1 MAKFTLPVN
10 SIVKEGKTFK
20 DNFSETPLLKTI
32 LVYRYNPDK
41 SENPRVDKY
50 ILDTTNF
57 GPMLLDALIYIKNN
71 IDSTITF
78 RRSCREGI
86 CGSCSMNIDGKN
98 ALACTKGIADYG
110 DEIKI
115 LNRLYKQRKESYDIY
130 KSKNREDLANI
141 ENLQASIIQEF
152 LPKQLT
158 SEEVEKIIDN
168 IILKLNPE
176 GIKDMGKVMGFATK
190 ELLGQADG
198 KLISEIVKNKLNEKT
213 Q

>member
-1 MAKFTLPVN
+1 MKLIDKIN
-10 SIVKEGKTFK
+10 SKIKESIKQKDSVK
-20 DNFSETPLLKTI
+20 
-32 LVYRYNPDK
+32 
-41 SENPRVDKY
+41 
-50 ILDTTNF
+50 LDT
-57 GPMLLDALIYIKNN
+57 LRSIKSAILIEEKSSKLNKLS
-71 IDSTITF
+71 D
-78 RRSCREGI
+78 
-86 CGSCSMNIDGKN
+86 
-98 ALACTKGIADYG
+98 G

-190 ELLGQADG
+190 ELLGKADG
-198 KLISEIVKNKLNEKT
+198 KLISVISSLENQLFICIPTHLF
-213 Q
+213 

>member
-1 MAKFTLPVN
+1 MKLIDKIN
-10 SIVKEGKTFK
+10 SKIKESIKQKESVK
-20 DNFSETPLLKTI
+20 
-32 LVYRYNPDK
+32 
-41 SENPRVDKY
+41 
-50 ILDTTNF
+50 LDT
-57 GPMLLDALIYIKNN
+57 LRSIKSAILIEEKSSKLNKLS
-71 IDSTITF
+71 D
-78 RRSCREGI
+78 
-86 CGSCSMNIDGKN
+86 
-98 ALACTKGIADYG
+98 G

-176 GIKDMGKVMGFATK
+176 GIKDMGKK
-190 ELLGQADG
+190 
-198 KLISEIVKNKLNEKT
+198 
-213 Q
+213 

>member
-1 MAKFTLPVN
+1 MKLIDKIN
-10 SIVKEGKTFK
+10 SKIKESIKQKDTVK
-20 DNFSETPLLKTI
+20 
-32 LVYRYNPDK
+32 
-41 SENPRVDKY
+41 
-50 ILDTTNF
+50 LDT
-57 GPMLLDALIYIKNN
+57 LRSIKSAILIEEKSSKVNKLS
-71 IDSTITF
+71 D
-78 RRSCREGI
+78 
-86 CGSCSMNIDGKN
+86 
-98 ALACTKGIADYG
+98 G

-176 GIKDMGKVMGFATK
+176 AIKDMGKVMGFATK
-190 ELLGQADG
+190 ELLGKADG
-198 KLISEIVKNKLNEKT
+198 KLISVIVKNKLNEMT

>member
-1 MAKFTLPVN
+1 MKLIDKIN
-10 SIVKEGKTFK
+10 SKIKESIKQKDAVK
-20 DNFSETPLLKTI
+20 
-32 LVYRYNPDK
+32 
-41 SENPRVDKY
+41 
-50 ILDTTNF
+50 LDT
-57 GPMLLDALIYIKNN
+57 LRSIKSAILIEEKSSKLNKLS
-71 IDSTITF
+71 D
-78 RRSCREGI
+78 
-86 CGSCSMNIDGKN
+86 
-98 ALACTKGIADYG
+98 G

-130 KSKNREDLANI
+130 KSKNREDLANT

-176 GIKDMGKVMGFATK
+176 GIKDMGKVMGLATK
-190 ELLGQADG
+190 ELLGKADG
-198 KLISEIVKNKLNEKT
+198 KLISVIVKDKLNEMT

>member
-1 MAKFTLPVN
+1 MKLIDKIN
-10 SIVKEGKTFK
+10 SKIKESIKQK
-20 DNFSETPLLKTI
+20 DSIK
-32 LVYRYNPDK
+32 
-41 SENPRVDKY
+41 
-50 ILDTTNF
+50 LDT
-57 GPMLLDALIYIKNN
+57 LRSIKSAILIEEKSSKVNKLSN
-71 IDSTITF
+71 
-78 RRSCREGI
+78 
-86 CGSCSMNIDGKN
+86 
-98 ALACTKGIADYG
+98 G

-115 LNRLYKQRKESYDIY
+115 LNRLYKQRRESYDIY

>member
-1 MAKFTLPVN
+1 MKLIDKIN
-10 SIVKEGKTFK
+10 SKIKESIKQKDSVK
-20 DNFSETPLLKTI
+20 
-32 LVYRYNPDK
+32 
-41 SENPRVDKY
+41 
-50 ILDTTNF
+50 LDT
-57 GPMLLDALIYIKNN
+57 LRSIKSAILIEEKSSKVNKLS
-71 IDSTITF
+71 D
-78 RRSCREGI
+78 
-86 CGSCSMNIDGKN
+86 
-98 ALACTKGIADYG
+98 G

-176 GIKDMGKVMGFATK
+176 GIMDMGKVMGFVTK

>member
-1 MAKFTLPVN
+1 MKLIDKIN
-10 SIVKEGKTFK
+10 SKIKESIKQKDSVK
-20 DNFSETPLLKTI
+20 
-32 LVYRYNPDK
+32 
-41 SENPRVDKY
+41 
-50 ILDTTNF
+50 LDT
-57 GPMLLDALIYIKNN
+57 LRSIKSAILIEEKSSKVNKLS
-71 IDSTITF
+71 D
-78 RRSCREGI
+78 
-86 CGSCSMNIDGKN
+86 
-98 ALACTKGIADYG
+98 G

-115 LNRLYKQRKESYDIY
+115 LNRLYKQRRESYDIY

-168 IILKLNPE
+168 IILKLNPQ

>member
-1 MAKFTLPVN
+1 MKLIDKIN
-10 SIVKEGKTFK
+10 SKIKESIKQKDSVK
-20 DNFSETPLLKTI
+20 
-32 LVYRYNPDK
+32 
-41 SENPRVDKY
+41 
-50 ILDTTNF
+50 LDT
-57 GPMLLDALIYIKNN
+57 LRSIKSAILIEEKSSKVNKLSN
-71 IDSTITF
+71 
-78 RRSCREGI
+78 
-86 CGSCSMNIDGKN
+86 
-98 ALACTKGIADYG
+98 G

-115 LNRLYKQRKESYDIY
+115 LNRLYKQRRESYDIY

-168 IILKLNPE
+168 IILKLNPK

-190 ELLGQADG
+190 ELLGKADG
-198 KLISEIVKNKLNEKT
+198 KLISVIVKNKLNEMT

>member
-1 MAKFTLPVN
+1 MKLIDKIN
-10 SIVKEGKTFK
+10 SKIKESIKQKDAVK
-20 DNFSETPLLKTI
+20 
-32 LVYRYNPDK
+32 
-41 SENPRVDKY
+41 
-50 ILDTTNF
+50 LDT
-57 GPMLLDALIYIKNN
+57 LRSIKSAILIEEKSSKLNKLS
-71 IDSTITF
+71 D
-78 RRSCREGI
+78 
-86 CGSCSMNIDGKN
+86 
-98 ALACTKGIADYG
+98 G

>member
-1 MAKFTLPVN
+1 MKLIDKIN
-10 SIVKEGKTFK
+10 SKIKESIKQKDTVK
-20 DNFSETPLLKTI
+20 
-32 LVYRYNPDK
+32 
-41 SENPRVDKY
+41 
-50 ILDTTNF
+50 LDT
-57 GPMLLDALIYIKNN
+57 LRSIKSAILIEEKSSKVNKLS
-71 IDSTITF
+71 D
-78 RRSCREGI
+78 
-86 CGSCSMNIDGKN
+86 
-98 ALACTKGIADYG
+98 G

-158 SEEVEKIIDN
+158 SEEDEKIIDN

-176 GIKDMGKVMGFATK
+176 GIKDMGKVMGLATK
-190 ELLGQADG
+190 ELLGKADG
-198 KLISEIVKNKLNEKT
+198 KLISVIVKDRLNEMT

>member
-1 MAKFTLPVN
+1 MKLIDKIN
-10 SIVKEGKTFK
+10 SKIKESIKQKDSVK
-20 DNFSETPLLKTI
+20 
-32 LVYRYNPDK
+32 
-41 SENPRVDKY
+41 
-50 ILDTTNF
+50 LDT
-57 GPMLLDALIYIKNN
+57 LRSIKSAILIEEKSSKVNKLS
-71 IDSTITF
+71 D
-78 RRSCREGI
+78 
-86 CGSCSMNIDGKN
+86 
-98 ALACTKGIADYG
+98 G

-190 ELLGQADG
+190 ELLGKADG
-198 KLISEIVKNKLNEKT
+198 KLISVIVKNKLNEMT

>member
-1 MAKFTLPVN
+1 MKLIDKIN
-10 SIVKEGKTFK
+10 SKIKESIKQKDTVK
-20 DNFSETPLLKTI
+20 
-32 LVYRYNPDK
+32 
-41 SENPRVDKY
+41 
-50 ILDTTNF
+50 LDT
-57 GPMLLDALIYIKNN
+57 LRSIKSAILIEEKSSKVNKLS
-71 IDSTITF
+71 D
-78 RRSCREGI
+78 
-86 CGSCSMNIDGKN
+86 
-98 ALACTKGIADYG
+98 G

-190 ELLGQADG
+190 ELLGKADG
-198 KLISEIVKNKLNEKT
+198 KLISVIVKNKLNEKT

>member
-1 MAKFTLPVN
+1 MKLIDKIN
-10 SIVKEGKTFK
+10 SKIKESIKQKDTVK
-20 DNFSETPLLKTI
+20 
-32 LVYRYNPDK
+32 
-41 SENPRVDKY
+41 
-50 ILDTTNF
+50 LDT
-57 GPMLLDALIYIKNN
+57 LRSIKSAILIEEKSSKENKLSN
-71 IDSTITF
+71 
-78 RRSCREGI
+78 
-86 CGSCSMNIDGKN
+86 
-98 ALACTKGIADYG
+98 G

-130 KSKNREDLANI
+130 KLKNREDLANI
-141 ENLQASIIQEF
+141 ENLQASIILEF

-158 SEEVEKIIDN
+158 SEEVERIIDN
-168 IILKLNPE
+168 IIIKLNPQ

>member
-1 MAKFTLPVN
+1 MKLIDKIN
-10 SIVKEGKTFK
+10 SKIKESIKQKDSVK
-20 DNFSETPLLKTI
+20 
-32 LVYRYNPDK
+32 
-41 SENPRVDKY
+41 
-50 ILDTTNF
+50 LDT
-57 GPMLLDALIYIKNN
+57 LRSIKSAILIEEKSSKLNKLS
-71 IDSTITF
+71 D
-78 RRSCREGI
+78 
-86 CGSCSMNIDGKN
+86 
-98 ALACTKGIADYG
+98 G

-168 IILKLNPE
+168 IILKLNPQ

-190 ELLGQADG
+190 ELLGKADG
-198 KLISEIVKNKLNEKT
+198 KLISVIVKNKLNEMT

>member
-1 MAKFTLPVN
+1 MKLIDKIN
-10 SIVKEGKTFK
+10 SKIKESIKQKDSVK
-20 DNFSETPLLKTI
+20 
-32 LVYRYNPDK
+32 
-41 SENPRVDKY
+41 
-50 ILDTTNF
+50 LDT
-57 GPMLLDALIYIKNN
+57 LRSIKSAILIEEKSSKVNKLS
-71 IDSTITF
+71 D
-78 RRSCREGI
+78 
-86 CGSCSMNIDGKN
+86 
-98 ALACTKGIADYG
+98 G

>member
-1 MAKFTLPVN
+1 MKLIDKIN
-10 SIVKEGKTFK
+10 SKIKESIKQKDSVK
-20 DNFSETPLLKTI
+20 
-32 LVYRYNPDK
+32 
-41 SENPRVDKY
+41 
-50 ILDTTNF
+50 LDT
-57 GPMLLDALIYIKNN
+57 LRSIKSAILIEEKSSKLNELS
-71 IDSTITF
+71 D
-78 RRSCREGI
+78 
-86 CGSCSMNIDGKN
+86 
-98 ALACTKGIADYG
+98 G

-158 SEEVEKIIDN
+158 SEEVERIIDD

-190 ELLGQADG
+190 ELLGKANG
-198 KLISEIVKNKLNEKT
+198 KLISVIVKNKLNEMT

>member
-1 MAKFTLPVN
+1 MKLIDKIN
-10 SIVKEGKTFK
+10 SKIKESIKQKDTVK
-20 DNFSETPLLKTI
+20 
-32 LVYRYNPDK
+32 
-41 SENPRVDKY
+41 
-50 ILDTTNF
+50 LDT
-57 GPMLLDALIYIKNN
+57 LRSIKSAILIEEKSSKVNKLS
-71 IDSTITF
+71 D
-78 RRSCREGI
+78 
-86 CGSCSMNIDGKN
+86 
-98 ALACTKGIADYG
+98 G

-198 KLISEIVKNKLNEKT
+198 KLISDIVKNKLNEKT

>member
-1 MAKFTLPVN
+1 MKLIDKIN
-10 SIVKEGKTFK
+10 SKIKESIKQKDAVK
-20 DNFSETPLLKTI
+20 
-32 LVYRYNPDK
+32 
-41 SENPRVDKY
+41 
-50 ILDTTNF
+50 LDT
-57 GPMLLDALIYIKNN
+57 LRSIKSAILIEEKSSKLNKLS
-71 IDSTITF
+71 D
-78 RRSCREGI
+78 
-86 CGSCSMNIDGKN
+86 
-98 ALACTKGIADYG
+98 G

-115 LNRLYKQRKESYDIY
+115 LDRLYKQRKESYDIY

-190 ELLGQADG
+190 ELLGKADG
-198 KLISEIVKNKLNEKT
+198 KLISVIVKDKLNEMT

>member
-1 MAKFTLPVN
+1 MKLIDKIN
-10 SIVKEGKTFK
+10 SKIKESIKQKDSVK
-20 DNFSETPLLKTI
+20 
-32 LVYRYNPDK
+32 
-41 SENPRVDKY
+41 
-50 ILDTTNF
+50 LDT
-57 GPMLLDALIYIKNN
+57 LRSIKSAILIEEKSSKLNKLS
-71 IDSTITF
+71 D
-78 RRSCREGI
+78 
-86 CGSCSMNIDGKN
+86 
-98 ALACTKGIADYG
+98 G

-190 ELLGQADG
+190 ELLGKTDG
-198 KLISEIVKNKLNEKT
+198 KLISVIVKNKLNEMT

>member
-1 MAKFTLPVN
+1 MKLIDKIN
-10 SIVKEGKTFK
+10 SKIKESIKQKDAVK
-20 DNFSETPLLKTI
+20 
-32 LVYRYNPDK
+32 
-41 SENPRVDKY
+41 
-50 ILDTTNF
+50 LDT
-57 GPMLLDALIYIKNN
+57 LRSIKSAILIEEKSSKLNKLS
-71 IDSTITF
+71 D
-78 RRSCREGI
+78 
-86 CGSCSMNIDGKN
+86 
-98 ALACTKGIADYG
+98 G

-176 GIKDMGKVMGFATK
+176 GIKDMGKVMGLATK
-190 ELLGQADG
+190 ELLGKADG
-198 KLISEIVKNKLNEKT
+198 KLISVIVKDRLNEMT

>member
-1 MAKFTLPVN
+1 MKLIDKIN
-10 SIVKEGKTFK
+10 SKIKESIKQKDSVK
-20 DNFSETPLLKTI
+20 
-32 LVYRYNPDK
+32 
-41 SENPRVDKY
+41 
-50 ILDTTNF
+50 LDT
-57 GPMLLDALIYIKNN
+57 LRSIKSAILIEEKSSKLNELS
-71 IDSTITF
+71 D
-78 RRSCREGI
+78 
-86 CGSCSMNIDGKN
+86 
-98 ALACTKGIADYG
+98 G

>member
-1 MAKFTLPVN
+1 MKLIDKIN
-10 SIVKEGKTFK
+10 SKIKESIKQKDSVK
-20 DNFSETPLLKTI
+20 
-32 LVYRYNPDK
+32 
-41 SENPRVDKY
+41 
-50 ILDTTNF
+50 LDT
-57 GPMLLDALIYIKNN
+57 LRSIKSAILIEEKSSKVNKLS
-71 IDSTITF
+71 D
-78 RRSCREGI
+78 
-86 CGSCSMNIDGKN
+86 
-98 ALACTKGIADYG
+98 G

-168 IILKLNPE
+168 IILKLNPK

>member
-1 MAKFTLPVN
+1 MKLIDKIN
-10 SIVKEGKTFK
+10 SKIKESIKQKDSVK
-20 DNFSETPLLKTI
+20 
-32 LVYRYNPDK
+32 
-41 SENPRVDKY
+41 
-50 ILDTTNF
+50 LDT
-57 GPMLLDALIYIKNN
+57 LRSIKSAILIEEKSSKLNKLS
-71 IDSTITF
+71 D
-78 RRSCREGI
+78 
-86 CGSCSMNIDGKN
+86 
-98 ALACTKGIADYG
+98 G

-190 ELLGQADG
+190 ELLGKADG
-198 KLISEIVKNKLNEKT
+198 KLISVIVKNK
-213 Q
+213 QIGRAHV

>member
-1 MAKFTLPVN
+1 MKLIDKIN
-10 SIVKEGKTFK
+10 SKIKESIKQKDSVK
-20 DNFSETPLLKTI
+20 
-32 LVYRYNPDK
+32 
-41 SENPRVDKY
+41 
-50 ILDTTNF
+50 LDT
-57 GPMLLDALIYIKNN
+57 LRSIKSAILIEEKSSKLNELS
-71 IDSTITF
+71 D
-78 RRSCREGI
+78 
-86 CGSCSMNIDGKN
+86 
-98 ALACTKGIADYG
+98 G

-190 ELLGQADG
+190 ELLGKADG
-198 KLISEIVKNKLNEKT
+198 KLISVIVKNKLNEMT

>member
-1 MAKFTLPVN
+1 MKLIDKIN
-10 SIVKEGKTFK
+10 SKIKESIKQKDSVK
-20 DNFSETPLLKTI
+20 
-32 LVYRYNPDK
+32 
-41 SENPRVDKY
+41 
-50 ILDTTNF
+50 LDT
-57 GPMLLDALIYIKNN
+57 LRSIKSAILIEEKSSKVNKLS
-71 IDSTITF
+71 D
-78 RRSCREGI
+78 
-86 CGSCSMNIDGKN
+86 
-98 ALACTKGIADYG
+98 G

-115 LNRLYKQRKESYDIY
+115 LNRLYKQRRESYDIY

-141 ENLQASIIQEF
+141 ENLQASIILEF

-158 SEEVEKIIDN
+158 SEEVERIIDN
-168 IILKLNPE
+168 IIIKLNPQ

>member
-1 MAKFTLPVN
+1 MKLIDKIN
-10 SIVKEGKTFK
+10 SKIKESIKQKDTVK
-20 DNFSETPLLKTI
+20 
-32 LVYRYNPDK
+32 
-41 SENPRVDKY
+41 
-50 ILDTTNF
+50 LDT
-57 GPMLLDALIYIKNN
+57 LRSIKSAILIEEKSSKVNKLS
-71 IDSTITF
+71 D
-78 RRSCREGI
+78 
-86 CGSCSMNIDGKN
+86 
-98 ALACTKGIADYG
+98 G

-168 IILKLNPE
+168 IIIKLNPQ

>member
-1 MAKFTLPVN
+1 MKLIDKIN
-10 SIVKEGKTFK
+10 SKIKESIKRK
-20 DNFSETPLLKTI
+20 DSLK
-32 LVYRYNPDK
+32 
-41 SENPRVDKY
+41 
-50 ILDTTNF
+50 LDT
-57 GPMLLDALIYIKNN
+57 LRSIKSAILIEEKSSKVNKLSN
-71 IDSTITF
+71 
-78 RRSCREGI
+78 
-86 CGSCSMNIDGKN
+86 
-98 ALACTKGIADYG
+98 G

-130 KSKNREDLANI
+130 KSKNREDLAKI

-158 SEEVEKIIDN
+158 SEEVERIIDN
-168 IILKLNPE
+168 IIIKFNPQ

>member
-1 MAKFTLPVN
+1 MKLIDKIN
-10 SIVKEGKTFK
+10 SKIKESIKQKDTVK
-20 DNFSETPLLKTI
+20 
-32 LVYRYNPDK
+32 
-41 SENPRVDKY
+41 
-50 ILDTTNF
+50 LDT
-57 GPMLLDALIYIKNN
+57 LRSIKSAILIEEKSSKVNKLS
-71 IDSTITF
+71 D
-78 RRSCREGI
+78 
-86 CGSCSMNIDGKN
+86 
-98 ALACTKGIADYG
+98 G

>member
-1 MAKFTLPVN
+1 MKLIDKIN
-10 SIVKEGKTFK
+10 SKIKESIKQKDSVK
-20 DNFSETPLLKTI
+20 
-32 LVYRYNPDK
+32 
-41 SENPRVDKY
+41 
-50 ILDTTNF
+50 LDT
-57 GPMLLDALIYIKNN
+57 LRSIKSAILIEEKSSKVNKLSN
-71 IDSTITF
+71 
-78 RRSCREGI
+78 
-86 CGSCSMNIDGKN
+86 
-98 ALACTKGIADYG
+98 G

-115 LNRLYKQRKESYDIY
+115 LNRLYKQRRESYDIY

-168 IILKLNPE
+168 IIIKLNPQ

>member
-1 MAKFTLPVN
+1 MKLIDKIN
-10 SIVKEGKTFK
+10 SKIKESIKQKDSVK
-20 DNFSETPLLKTI
+20 
-32 LVYRYNPDK
+32 
-41 SENPRVDKY
+41 
-50 ILDTTNF
+50 LDT
-57 GPMLLDALIYIKNN
+57 LRSIKSAILIEEKSSKLNELS
-71 IDSTITF
+71 D
-78 RRSCREGI
+78 
-86 CGSCSMNIDGKN
+86 
-98 ALACTKGIADYG
+98 G

-168 IILKLNPE
+168 IILKLNPK

-190 ELLGQADG
+190 ELLGKADG
-198 KLISEIVKNKLNEKT
+198 KLISVIVKNKLNEMT

>member
-1 MAKFTLPVN
+1 MKLIDKIN
-10 SIVKEGKTFK
+10 SKIKESIKQKDSVK
-20 DNFSETPLLKTI
+20 
-32 LVYRYNPDK
+32 
-41 SENPRVDKY
+41 
-50 ILDTTNF
+50 LDT
-57 GPMLLDALIYIKNN
+57 LRSIKSAILIEEKSSKVNKLSN
-71 IDSTITF
+71 
-78 RRSCREGI
+78 
-86 CGSCSMNIDGKN
+86 
-98 ALACTKGIADYG
+98 G

-130 KSKNREDLANI
+130 KSKNREDLAKI

-158 SEEVEKIIDN
+158 SEEVERIIDN
-168 IILKLNPE
+168 IIIKFNPQ

>member
-1 MAKFTLPVN
+1 MKLIDKIN
-10 SIVKEGKTFK
+10 SKIKESIKQKDSVK
-20 DNFSETPLLKTI
+20 
-32 LVYRYNPDK
+32 
-41 SENPRVDKY
+41 
-50 ILDTTNF
+50 LDT
-57 GPMLLDALIYIKNN
+57 LRSIKSAILIEEKSSKLNELS
-71 IDSTITF
+71 D
-78 RRSCREGI
+78 
-86 CGSCSMNIDGKN
+86 
-98 ALACTKGIADYG
+98 G

-190 ELLGQADG
+190 ELLGKANG
-198 KLISEIVKNKLNEKT
+198 KLISVIVKNKLNEMT

>member
-1 MAKFTLPVN
+1 MKLIDIIN
-10 SIVKEGKTFK
+10 SKIKESIKQKDSVK
-20 DNFSETPLLKTI
+20 
-32 LVYRYNPDK
+32 
-41 SENPRVDKY
+41 
-50 ILDTTNF
+50 LDT
-57 GPMLLDALIYIKNN
+57 LRSIKSAILIEEKSSKVNKLS
-71 IDSTITF
+71 D
-78 RRSCREGI
+78 
-86 CGSCSMNIDGKN
+86 
-98 ALACTKGIADYG
+98 G

-190 ELLGQADG
+190 ELLGKADG
-198 KLISEIVKNKLNEKT
+198 KLISVIVKNKLNEMT

>member
-1 MAKFTLPVN
+1 MKLIDKIN
-10 SIVKEGKTFK
+10 SKIKESIKQKDSVK
-20 DNFSETPLLKTI
+20 
-32 LVYRYNPDK
+32 
-41 SENPRVDKY
+41 
-50 ILDTTNF
+50 LDT
-57 GPMLLDALIYIKNN
+57 LRSIKSAILIEEKSSKVNKLSN
-71 IDSTITF
+71 
-78 RRSCREGI
+78 
-86 CGSCSMNIDGKN
+86 
-98 ALACTKGIADYG
+98 G

-176 GIKDMGKVMGFATK
+176 GIKDMGKVMGLATK
-190 ELLGQADG
+190 ELLGKADG
-198 KLISEIVKNKLNEKT
+198 KLISVIVKNKLNEMT

>member
-1 MAKFTLPVN
+1 MKLIDKIN
-10 SIVKEGKTFK
+10 SKIKESIKQKDAVK
-20 DNFSETPLLKTI
+20 
-32 LVYRYNPDK
+32 
-41 SENPRVDKY
+41 
-50 ILDTTNF
+50 LDT
-57 GPMLLDALIYIKNN
+57 LRSIKSAILIEEKSSKVNKLS
-71 IDSTITF
+71 D
-78 RRSCREGI
+78 
-86 CGSCSMNIDGKN
+86 
-98 ALACTKGIADYG
+98 G

-176 GIKDMGKVMGFATK
+176 GIKDMGKVMGLATK
-190 ELLGQADG
+190 ELLGKADG
-198 KLISEIVKNKLNEKT
+198 KLISVIVKNKLNEMT